1 MQFLSELLL
10 GLDGGHDARWLRVQR
25 GRSAYCRF
33 HDGPGLGSMPVRAVG
48 MPQGELAYVRV
59 DVEELALASPIER
72 GHRSG
77 RMAPAHAPGTSGGEG

>member
-1 MQFLSELLL
+1 
-10 GLDGGHDARWLRVQR
+10 
-25 GRSAYCRF
+25 
-33 HDGPGLGSMPVRAVG
+33 MPVRAVG